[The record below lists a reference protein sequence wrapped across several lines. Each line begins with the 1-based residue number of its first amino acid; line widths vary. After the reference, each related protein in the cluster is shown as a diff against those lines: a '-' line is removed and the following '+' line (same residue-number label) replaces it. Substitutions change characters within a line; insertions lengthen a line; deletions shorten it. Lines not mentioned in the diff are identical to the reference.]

1 MTMLWILSF
10 IPFVVVGW
18 IGYTFVHAW
27 LTETG
32 SFWTR
37 SLAAGKDSATI
48 VWSKLVILVGMI
60 VPALDKIAT
69 SLGDPSL
76 VSQFQQYL
84 TPTTVGISMAAVMA
98 LTIWA
103 RLRTLDK

>member
-1 MTMLWILSF
+1 MLLTLSF
-10 IPFVVVGW
+10 LPFAIIAW
-18 IGYTFVHAW
+18 IVHTFVRAYING
-27 LTETG
+27 TG
-32 SFWTR
+32 SFWQRT
-37 SLAAGKDSATI
+37 LAAGKDSATI

-60 VPALDKIAT
+60 VPALDKVAT

-84 TPTTVGISMAAVMA
+84 TPTTVGVGMTLVMA

-103 RLRTLDK
+103 RLRTL